1 MSLEVF
7 INHIP
12 GETRLAVTDDG
23 RLVDLVIA
31 RDHEATILDNIYLG
45 RIEKV
50 VAGLNAAFVDIGQ
63 YTSGFLAAADGQIFD
78 RNAEKPKPVS
88 VLFNEGD
95 TVLVQV
101 TREASEG
108 KGPKLSTRLNL
119 TGRTI
124 VLTPGRPSISISK
137 SITDEGERQRL
148 EQALNEYAQSS
159 VGLIIRTRAQG
170 VAAEMLRTEAEI
182 LSDLWLDIE
191 ATLQT
196 MKPPACVHE
205 SPGAITKYL
214 MDRGDPAWQRIVVD
228 DRATMSRFAEI
239 CADMMPG
246 LSELLELAED
256 QVAMLETH
264 DLDQQIDDLLQPHV
278 SLPSGGQLIIEE
290 TAALVAIDVDSGAHT
305 RDRDPEKF
313 ALAVNAEA
321 VQEIARQM
329 ILRNLSGQIVID
341 MLPLKRRES
350 RDKIQSIFSQALA
363 GDGAN
368 CNIFGFSRLGN
379 LELTRRRMGESLVQ
393 RFLIKSDHETSPE
406 STVLTMIRSLLRQLD
421 RNPGKSLT
429 VECGA
434 ELHFLLM
441 NGMSGTWKSV
451 LERTGPV
458 VVLEKSPE
466 FSALQFDLR
475 IN

>member
-148 EQALNEYAQSS
+148 EQAL
-159 VGLIIRTRAQG
+159 
-170 VAAEMLRTEAEI
+170 
-182 LSDLWLDIE
+182 
-191 ATLQT
+191 
-196 MKPPACVHE
+196 
-205 SPGAITKYL
+205 
-214 MDRGDPAWQRIVVD
+214 
-228 DRATMSRFAEI
+228 
-239 CADMMPG
+239 
-246 LSELLELAED
+246 
-256 QVAMLETH
+256 
-264 DLDQQIDDLLQPHV
+264 
-278 SLPSGGQLIIEE
+278 
-290 TAALVAIDVDSGAHT
+290 
-305 RDRDPEKF
+305 
-313 ALAVNAEA
+313 
-321 VQEIARQM
+321 
-329 ILRNLSGQIVID
+329 
-341 MLPLKRRES
+341 
-350 RDKIQSIFSQALA
+350 
-363 GDGAN
+363 
-368 CNIFGFSRLGN
+368 
-379 LELTRRRMGESLVQ
+379 
-393 RFLIKSDHETSPE
+393 
-406 STVLTMIRSLLRQLD
+406 
-421 RNPGKSLT
+421 
-429 VECGA
+429 
-434 ELHFLLM
+434 
-441 NGMSGTWKSV
+441 
-451 LERTGPV
+451 
-458 VVLEKSPE
+458 
-466 FSALQFDLR
+466 
-475 IN
+475 